1 MIIRKEK
8 DSDKEKVWQVNAAAF
23 ESEAEATL
31 VNALRDSGISF
42 ISLVAEENENIIGHI
57 LFTPV
62 ELIDVDYGL
71 KLMDL
76 APMVVLPDL
85 QKKGIGSQLVKTG
98 TIKYHAAFGSV

>member
-23 ESEAEATL
+23 ESEAEANL

-62 ELIDVDYGL
+62 ELIDVDYL
-71 KLMDL
+71 
-76 APMVVLPDL
+76 LPRP
-85 QKKGIGSQLVKTG
+85 
-98 TIKYHAAFGSV
+98 